1 MTPPGEGKKYLKKEK
16 IFLQRKRKT
25 EKEKEGNI
33 CRSEKYFCRGKERRN
48 IFGERKKKHFFG
60 GEGKRRRKG
69 RKIFGEG
76 KNVFLCG
83 GEEELRKK
91 ILNFAEEKKNR
102 EGEYFFSEEKK
113 TKKEKE
119 ENIMEKEKLGR
130 IGTGRRKS
138 KAL

>member
-1 MTPPGEGKKYLKKEK
+1 M
-16 IFLQRKRKT
+16 
-25 EKEKEGNI
+25 
-33 CRSEKYFCRGKERRN
+33 
-48 IFGERKKKHFFG
+48 
-60 GEGKRRRKG
+60 
-69 RKIFGEG
+69 
-76 KNVFLCG
+76 CG

-91 ILNFAEEKKNR
+91 IFNFAEEKKNR

-130 IGTGRRKS
+130 DRTGGRKL

>member
-1 MTPPGEGKKYLKKEK
+1 ME
-16 IFLQRKRKT
+16 
-25 EKEKEGNI
+25 N
-33 CRSEKYFCRGKERRN
+33 
-48 IFGERKKKHFFG
+48 KKKHFFG
-60 GEGKRRRKG
+60 GEGKRRSKG

-91 ILNFAEEKKNR
+91 IFNIHAEEKKNR
-102 EGEYFFSEEKK
+102 EGEYFFSKEKK
-113 TKKEKE
+113 TEKEKE

-130 IGTGRRKS
+130 DRMGGRKS